1 MSETIKIY
9 PKLNIFLKILGHKDG
24 FHQIHSRFVLAKGEL
39 YDEMNI
45 THYSCFTLQ
54 GDFDCEEKDNLIY
67 KAKCVLQDFL
77 DIQGQKTAV
86 KAIECVKIEVQKS
99 IPKGAGLGGGSGNAG
114 AFLIGVNNFFGLGLS
129 QKQLMA
135 VGEKIGADVAFFV
148 SGEESA
154 NVSGKGQYIQSLNE
168 KPLQYSIYTPPH
180 IFCDTTKVYKCYAD
194 SIKAHKRSYST
205 PANEWFAKTSLELL
219 SNHFSKSTL
228 NDLYESACEIY
239 PHLRDIAQE
248 LGEGWYFSGSGSS
261 FFRQEQV

>member
-99 IPKGAGLGGGSGNAG
+99 IPKGAGLRSEERRVGKECGS
-114 AFLIGVNNFFGLGLS
+114 
-129 QKQLMA
+129 
-135 VGEKIGADVAFFV
+135 
-148 SGEESA
+148 
-154 NVSGKGQYIQSLNE
+154 
-168 KPLQYSIYTPPH
+168 
-180 IFCDTTKVYKCYAD
+180 
-194 SIKAHKRSYST
+194 
-205 PANEWFAKTSLELL
+205 
-219 SNHFSKSTL
+219 
-228 NDLYESACEIY
+228 
-239 PHLRDIAQE
+239 
-248 LGEGWYFSGSGSS
+248 
-261 FFRQEQV
+261 